1 MTVLQMS
8 PEEIYKLFINRIE
21 KTNSLFESL
30 LNKSEME
37 LELSNTLYFK
47 YYFDISTAIEA
58 TIRGITFIEGE
69 KHKYIAH
76 IAKPSENNI
85 SFFKDY
91 EEVKALCGL
100 DELFENLDKQK
111 FEADFFNKIAVL
123 NGQVASVSFV
133 NDGSFSYL
141 YKFVR
146 KTRNALAHGLKA
158 DSIEY
163 NCKTTESFLFI
174 FFVLH
179 SYYSRICIPME
190 SKNE

>member
-1 MTVLQMS
+1 MT
-8 PEEIYKLFINRIE
+8 PDDIYKVFITRIT
-21 KTNSLFESL
+21 KTNSLFDSL
-30 LNKSEME
+30 SDSSEME
-37 LELSNTLYFK
+37 LELANTLYFK

-58 TIRGITFIEGE
+58 TIRGITFVEGE

-76 IAKPSENNI
+76 IAKPREDSI

-100 DELFENLDKQK
+100 DKLFEDLDKQR

-123 NGQVASVSFV
+123 SRHAVSVSFV
-133 NDGSFSYL
+133 NDGSFSDL
-141 YKFVR
+141 YKSVR
-146 KTRNALAHGLKA
+146 RTRNALAHGLKA

-163 NCKTTESFLFI
+163 DCKTIESFLFI

-190 SKNE
+190 SKK